1 MWLKEEG
8 FVERV
13 RGWWSSYQFQGPPSF
28 ILAKKLRALKGDIKT
43 WNKMVFGDVGVLI
56 KERVEELKVLELA
69 VEGRGLSEEEREWK
83 RILGKDLKTALLQ

>member
-13 RGWWSSYQFQGPPSF
+13 KGWWSSYQFQGTISF

-43 WNKMVFGDVGVLI
+43 CNKTVFGNVGVLN
-56 KERVEELKVLELA
+56 KERVEELKALELA
-69 VEGRGLSEEEREWK
+69 KEGRGLSEE
-83 RILGKDLKTALLQ
+83 